1 MTSYHDLN
9 PDNLNEAQIDAL
21 SNTSASQY
29 DIICINHNLIEQRKS
44 LQSVVSALRNL
55 NDNMDKAL
63 YAEVRNGKVE
73 KRLIGELIAEIYDRE
88 KMSRD
93 IEAFFSIARHY
104 KKWFYLL
111 FIFFILI
118 NMKWGNDVLNFFN
131 FLGSKLT
138 SVIKYLF

>member
-44 LQSVVSALRNL
+44 LQSVVSALGNL
-55 NDNMDKAL
+55 NDNIDKAL
-63 YAEVRNGKVE
+63 YVEVRNGKVE

-93 IEAFFSIARHY
+93 IEAFFSIARHH

-118 NMKWGNDVLNFFN
+118 NMKWGNYVLNFFN

>member
-44 LQSVVSALRNL
+44 LQSVVSTLGNL

-63 YAEVRNGKVE
+63 YVEVRNGKVE
-73 KRLIGELIAEIYDRE
+73 KRLIGELLAEIYERE

-118 NMKWGNDVLNFFN
+118 NMKWGNYVLNFFN